1 LEAITR
7 ERIEDYRR
15 RLVREGKL
23 SARSINKLLI
33 IIGGIFRYAMDVYG
47 LGYNPAAGVHRQPD
61 KRSGDIDVLT
71 PPEVELLAVHAGNAR
86 DAALYR
92 VAAFTGLRL
101 GELRALRWGDID
113 FAKRIVH
120 VRRSYTR

>member
-1 LEAITR
+1 MAWGTT
-7 ERIEDYRR
+7 RR
-15 RLVREGKL
+15 R
-23 SARSINKLLI
+23 
-33 IIGGIFRYAMDVYG
+33 
-47 LGYNPAAGVHRQPD
+47 GVHWQPD